1 MFDHVVYSFCAGAYG
16 TGSVYTIDISYAQ
29 TGNPEMCI
37 RDRVSPSDPANGGTT
52 HPEIVAGI
60 LEYLKENGF
69 KNSMILEGSW
79 VGDRTAD
86 AFEVCGYRQLC
97 EDYDVEF

>member
-1 MFDHVVYSFCAGAYG
+1 MVG
-16 TGSVYTIDISYAQ
+16 IKP
-29 TGNPEMCI
+29 NL
-37 RDRVSPSDPANGGTT
+37 VSPSDPANGGTT

-97 EDYDVEF
+97 EDYDVEFYDTQKDKSYTKDCCGLELKICESVKK